1 MSDSTQILA
10 ALNNLR
16 DEISAM
22 RGEVAGQRGDLT
34 NLRDE
39 VTTLRVDTMARLDS
53 KERGA

>member
-53 KERGA
+53 KEHGA

>member
-39 VTTLRVDTMARLDS
+39 VTRLRVDAMARLDS
-53 KERGA
+53 KEHGA

>member
-1 MSDSTQILA
+1 MSDSAQILA

-39 VTTLRVDTMARLDS
+39 VTRLRVDAMARLDS
-53 KERGA
+53 KEHGA